1 MRISDWSSDVCSSD
15 LMEIPDQWDRSG
27 LPAWTYFN
35 KELFDLE
42 TEVLF
47 RRHWQLACHQSDL
60 PEPGSYVC
68 FDLCCERAVILRGAD
83 GVIRTF
89 HNVCRH
95 RGSRVAIKTKGQCR
109 SALVCPFHGWSYNLD
124 GTLSLPDRPA
134 SLPTLDTVEFGRNP
148 VHGETWQ
155 GFVLVR
161 FTRTEHPAGSS
172 IRAP

>member
-1 MRISDWSSDVCSSD
+1 
-15 LMEIPDQWDRSG
+15 MEIPDQWDRSG

-68 FDLCCERAVILRGAD
+68 FDLCGERAVILRGTD

-89 HNVCRH
+89 HNVRSEE
-95 RGSRVAIKTKGQCR
+95 RRVGKECVSTCR
-109 SALVCPFHGWSYNLD
+109 SRWSPY
-124 GTLSLPDRPA
+124 
-134 SLPTLDTVEFGRNP
+134 
-148 VHGETWQ
+148 H
-155 GFVLVR
+155 
-161 FTRTEHPAGSS
+161 
-172 IRAP
+172 